1 MKSVLCLALFYPF
14 YMVLL
19 SRETFHRFNRMA
31 LISILLASVVIPA
44 CRITTEE
51 PMLLSQ
57 LYQRWEHWLTGQE
70 VETATAVAYADWADV
85 EFATMSLADDD
96 TLAVA
101 PAFSLGDFLSE
112 HWGDL
117 LFLLYVA
124 GILFLIGRHI
134 ASLVRL
140 FGLLKRGQMQ
150 RLDDGTCLYLHQQT
164 DIAPFSWMKYIV
176 ISEADYRENGRQI
189 VAHEQAHI
197 SNRHSWD
204 LLLVEVCLLAQ
215 WFNPAAWLLRQE
227 LQNIHEYEADDTVLR
242 RGINAR
248 EYQLLIIKKAVGAR
262 LYSLANSL
270 NHSSLKKRLTM
281 MMKEKSHPWA
291 RLKYLYV
298 LPLAAISMVAFAHT
312 EAANNSNGISEA
324 KGTEVLANNQIPG
337 VKSSENEKVL
347 IVVDGKLTIQETEPI
362 DWTNEDLAKHIGV
375 TPEEIAQIEVIKKPE
390 ILAQWNIPGATG
402 AILVTT
408 KKANKQTFD
417 VTPLENGEKGFKINS
432 SKDPKVIIVL
442 DGKVAS
448 VATGLTRF
456 RSNETLADG
465 LGLKSEDIMSIEVIT
480 NPELLAQWN
489 IPDANGAILVST
501 KNANKAAKEHF
512 AVYVNNAGE
521 YSYGRMGGTLKKGS
535 LDDVANYI
543 QTERRKLTE
552 AGGGQYLTVNV
563 KVGKN
568 TPMESVEK
576 LKNTL
581 RKAWALRITYGLMED
596 EKAVVSHLK
605 LNGQARLNEETNVLE
620 VGGNAEEVFQVVEN
634 MPEFP
639 GGNTELMR
647 FLAKN
652 INYPAEAQQKGEQGR
667 VMVQFVVGKDGKL
680 SDIKI
685 MRSISPTLDAEA
697 IRVIKAMPDWKPG
710 TQRGQAVA
718 VKYTIPISFRLQGS
732 KGDDKPVASDIQ
744 VVSVTKANNENSK
757 PIPTDPVK
765 DSNGEEV
772 FMVVEKMPEFPGG
785 TAELMKFL
793 QQNIKYPEQA
803 RKDSIQG
810 RVIVQFTIKKTG
822 EVSNT
827 TVIRSVSPELDA
839 EAIRVINAMPL
850 WTPGEQKGEPVNVK
864 FTLPIQFRLVSGKGK
879 STQFTAVVNGKTIV
893 VESQPTTRA
902 RYAEGREAMLSFF
915 QSRLKFDKSLSD
927 KVEEHVLLQAFISP
941 EGKLIGYNDITRKNN
956 LETPDALIQEAHRVA
971 DLLPKEGW
979 VPAVL
984 NGKPVNGSVAI
995 PVSFRFKGIPQKGV

>member
-1 MKSVLCLALFYPF
+1 MTTFFLYLMKSVLCLALFYPF

-70 VETATAVAYADWADV
+70 VETATAVADVDWADV
-85 EFATMSLADDD
+85 EFATMPLADDD
-96 TLAVA
+96 TLAVT
-101 PAFSLGDFLSE
+101 PSFSLGDFLSE

-150 RLDDGTCLYLHQQT
+150 RLDDGTCLYLHQQA

-242 RGINAR
+242 RGINAK

-347 IVVDGKLTIQETEPI
+347 IVVDGKLTIQNAAPA
-362 DWTNEDLAKHIGV
+362 DWANKGFASLIGV
-375 TPEEIAQIEVIKKPE
+375 TPDEIAQMEVIKEPE

-402 AILVTT
+402 AVLVTT
-408 KKANKQTFD
+408 KK
-417 VTPLENGEKGFKINS
+417 
-432 SKDPKVIIVL
+432 
-442 DGKVAS
+442 GKA
-448 VATGLTRF
+448 AD
-456 RSNETLADG
+456 ETA
-465 LGLKSEDIMSIEVIT
+465 E
-480 NPELLAQWN
+480 
-489 IPDANGAILVST
+489 
-501 KNANKAAKEHF
+501 AAKEKFTVH
-512 AVYVNNAGE
+512 VNNAGE

-543 QTERRKLTE
+543 TKEREKLMA
-552 AGGGQYLTVNV
+552 AGGGQYFTVNV

-568 TPMESVEK
+568 TPMGSVEK

-581 RKAWALRITYGLMED
+581 RKAWALRITYGLLED

-605 LNGQARLNEETNVLE
+605 LNGQARLNEDTNVLE
-620 VGGNAEEVFQVVEN
+620 VDGNAEEVFQVVEN

-639 GGNTELMR
+639 GGNTELMK

-667 VMVQFVVGKDGKL
+667 VIVQFVVGKDGKL

-718 VKYTIPISFRLQGS
+718 VKYTIPISFSLEPEGIKDEEQGDIRMIA
-732 KGDDKPVASDIQ
+732 KGDIKAVYDLPVEQDNNSTDEVFQ
-744 VVSVTKANNENSK
+744 VVEN
-757 PIPTDPVK
+757 
-765 DSNGEEV
+765 
-772 FMVVEKMPEFPGG
+772 MPEFPGG
-785 TAELMKFL
+785 MAELMKFL

-803 RKDSIQG
+803 QKDSIQG

-822 EVSNT
+822 EVSDPT
-827 TVIRSVSPELDA
+827 IMRSVSPELDA
-839 EAIRVINAMPL
+839 EAIRVVNAMPL

-864 FTLPIQFRLVSGKGK
+864 FTLPIQFRMASGKAK
-879 STQFTAVVNGKTIV
+879 R
-893 VESQPTTRA
+893 TT
-902 RYAEGREAMLSFF
+902 G
-915 QSRLKFDKSLSD
+915 
-927 KVEEHVLLQAFISP
+927 
-941 EGKLIGYNDITRKNN
+941 N
-956 LETPDALIQEAHRVA
+956 
-971 DLLPKEGW
+971 
-979 VPAVL
+979 
-984 NGKPVNGSVAI
+984 
-995 PVSFRFKGIPQKGV
+995 

>member
-1 MKSVLCLALFYPF
+1 M
-14 YMVLL
+14 
-19 SRETFHRFNRMA
+19 
-31 LISILLASVVIPA
+31 
-44 CRITTEE
+44 
-51 PMLLSQ
+51 
-57 LYQRWEHWLTGQE
+57 
-70 VETATAVAYADWADV
+70 
-85 EFATMSLADDD
+85 
-96 TLAVA
+96 
-101 PAFSLGDFLSE
+101 
-112 HWGDL
+112 
-117 LFLLYVA
+117 
-124 GILFLIGRHI
+124 
-134 ASLVRL
+134 
-140 FGLLKRGQMQ
+140 
-150 RLDDGTCLYLHQQT
+150 
-164 DIAPFSWMKYIV
+164 
-176 ISEADYRENGRQI
+176 
-189 VAHEQAHI
+189 
-197 SNRHSWD
+197 
-204 LLLVEVCLLAQ
+204 
-215 WFNPAAWLLRQE
+215 
-227 LQNIHEYEADDTVLR
+227 
-242 RGINAR
+242 
-248 EYQLLIIKKAVGAR
+248 
-262 LYSLANSL
+262 
-270 NHSSLKKRLTM
+270 
-281 MMKEKSHPWA
+281 
-291 RLKYLYV
+291 
-298 LPLAAISMVAFAHT
+298 
-312 EAANNSNGISEA
+312 
-324 KGTEVLANNQIPG
+324 
-337 VKSSENEKVL
+337 
-347 IVVDGKLTIQETEPI
+347 DGKLTIQETEPI

-375 TPEEIAQIEVIKKPE
+375 TPEEIAQIDVIKKPE

-408 KKANKQTFD
+408 KK
-417 VTPLENGEKGFKINS
+417 
-432 SKDPKVIIVL
+432 
-442 DGKVAS
+442 GKA
-448 VATGLTRF
+448 AD
-456 RSNETLADG
+456 ETA
-465 LGLKSEDIMSIEVIT
+465 E
-480 NPELLAQWN
+480 
-489 IPDANGAILVST
+489 
-501 KNANKAAKEHF
+501 AAKEKF
-512 AVYVNNAGE
+512 TVTVNDAGE
-521 YSYGRMGGTLKKGS
+521 YSYGPMGSTLKKGT
-535 LDDVANYI
+535 LDDIYQYI
-543 QTERRKLTE
+543 CDMQRKLQ
-552 AGGGQYLTVNV
+552 ADGGGRHFLVNV
-563 KVGKN
+563 EASPKAPRK
-568 TPMESVEK
+568 SVEK
-576 LKNTL
+576 VKETL
-581 RKAWALRITYGLMED
+581 RKAWALRITYSQKE
-596 EKAVVSHLK
+596 EKETVVDHLILIGK
-605 LNGQARLNEETNVLE
+605 PKHNEKEGNIE
-620 VGGNAEEVFQVVEN
+620 VERAEEVFQVVEN

-639 GGNTELMR
+639 GGNAELMK

-652 INYPAEAQQKGEQGR
+652 IKYPAEAQQKGEQGR

-697 IRVIKAMPDWKPG
+697 IRVIKAMPTWKPG

-822 EVSNT
+822 EVSNA

>member
-1 MKSVLCLALFYPF
+1 MTTFFLYLMKSVLCLALFYPF

-117 LFLLYVA
+117 LFLIYVA

-347 IVVDGKLTIQETEPI
+347 IVVDGKLTIQETGPI

-408 KKANKQTFD
+408 KKAKAAD
-417 VTPLENGEKGFKINS
+417 
-432 SKDPKVIIVL
+432 
-442 DGKVAS
+442 
-448 VATGLTRF
+448 
-456 RSNETLADG
+456 ETA
-465 LGLKSEDIMSIEVIT
+465 E
-480 NPELLAQWN
+480 
-489 IPDANGAILVST
+489 
-501 KNANKAAKEHF
+501 AAKEKF
-512 AVYVNNAGE
+512 TVTINNAGE
-521 YSYGRMGGTLKKGS
+521 YSYGRMGGTLTKGS

-552 AGGGQYLTVNV
+552 AGGGQYLAVNV
-563 KVGKN
+563 KLDNNAPK
-568 TPMESVEK
+568 ESFEK
-576 LKNTL
+576 LKNML
-581 RKAWALRITYGLMED
+581 RKAWEMRITYGLMED

-605 LNGQARLNEETNVLE
+605 LNGQARLNEDTNVLE
-620 VGGNAEEVFQVVEN
+620 VDGNAEEVFQVVEN

-639 GGNTELMR
+639 GGNTELMK

-652 INYPAEAQQKGEQGR
+652 IKYPAEAQQKGEQGR

-697 IRVIKAMPDWKPG
+697 IRVIKAMPTWKPG

-822 EVSNT
+822 EVSNA

-879 STQFTAVVNGKTIV
+879 STPFTAVVNGKTIV

>member
-1 MKSVLCLALFYPF
+1 MTTFFLYLMKSVLCLALFYPF

-31 LISILLASVVIPA
+31 LISILLASVVIPV

-312 EAANNSNGISEA
+312 EAVNNSNGISEA

-408 KKANKQTFD
+408 KKAKAAD
-417 VTPLENGEKGFKINS
+417 
-432 SKDPKVIIVL
+432 
-442 DGKVAS
+442 
-448 VATGLTRF
+448 
-456 RSNETLADG
+456 ETA
-465 LGLKSEDIMSIEVIT
+465 E
-480 NPELLAQWN
+480 
-489 IPDANGAILVST
+489 
-501 KNANKAAKEHF
+501 AAKEKF
-512 AVYVNNAGE
+512 TVTINNAGE
-521 YSYGRMGGTLKKGS
+521 YSYGRMGGTLTKGS

-552 AGGGQYLTVNV
+552 AGGGQYLAVNV
-563 KVGKN
+563 KLDNNAPK
-568 TPMESVEK
+568 ESFEK

-581 RKAWALRITYGLMED
+581 RKAWVMRITYGLMED

-605 LNGQARLNEETNVLE
+605 LNGQARLNEDTNVLE
-620 VGGNAEEVFQVVEN
+620 VDGNAEEVFQVVEN

-639 GGNTELMR
+639 GGNAELMK

-652 INYPAEAQQKGEQGR
+652 IKYPAEAQQKGEQGR

-697 IRVIKAMPDWKPG
+697 IRVIKAMPTWKPG

-915 QSRLKFDKSLSD
+915 QSRLKFDKRLSD

>member
-1 MKSVLCLALFYPF
+1 MTTFFLYLMKSVLCLALFYPF

-312 EAANNSNGISEA
+312 ETANNSNGISEA

-347 IVVDGKLTIQETEPI
+347 IVVDGKLTIQETGPI

-408 KKANKQTFD
+408 KKAKAAD
-417 VTPLENGEKGFKINS
+417 
-432 SKDPKVIIVL
+432 
-442 DGKVAS
+442 
-448 VATGLTRF
+448 
-456 RSNETLADG
+456 ETA
-465 LGLKSEDIMSIEVIT
+465 E
-480 NPELLAQWN
+480 
-489 IPDANGAILVST
+489 
-501 KNANKAAKEHF
+501 AAKEKF
-512 AVYVNNAGE
+512 TVTINNAGE
-521 YSYGRMGGTLKKGS
+521 YSYGRMGGTLTKGS

-552 AGGGQYLTVNV
+552 AGGGQYLAVNV
-563 KVGKN
+563 KLDNNAPK
-568 TPMESVEK
+568 ESFEK
-576 LKNTL
+576 LKETL
-581 RKAWALRITYGLMED
+581 RKAWVMRITYGLMED

-639 GGNTELMR
+639 GGNTELMK

-652 INYPAEAQQKGEQGR
+652 IKYPAEAQQKGEQGR

-697 IRVIKAMPDWKPG
+697 IRVIKAMPTWKPG

-927 KVEEHVLLQAFISP
+927 KVAEHVLLQAFISP

>member
-1 MKSVLCLALFYPF
+1 MTTFFLYLMKSVLCLALFYPF

-101 PAFSLGDFLSE
+101 PVFSLGDFLSE

-117 LFLLYVA
+117 LFLFYVA

-140 FGLLKRGQMQ
+140 FGLLKRGEMQ
-150 RLDDGTCLYLHQQT
+150 RLDDGTCLYLHQQA

-242 RGINAR
+242 RGINAK

-408 KKANKQTFD
+408 KKAKAAD
-417 VTPLENGEKGFKINS
+417 
-432 SKDPKVIIVL
+432 
-442 DGKVAS
+442 
-448 VATGLTRF
+448 
-456 RSNETLADG
+456 ETA
-465 LGLKSEDIMSIEVIT
+465 E
-480 NPELLAQWN
+480 
-489 IPDANGAILVST
+489 
-501 KNANKAAKEHF
+501 AAKEKF
-512 AVYVNNAGE
+512 TVTVNDAGE
-521 YSYGRMGGTLKKGS
+521 YSYGPMGSTLKKGT
-535 LDDVANYI
+535 LDDIYQYI
-543 QTERRKLTE
+543 CDMQRKLQ
-552 AGGGQYLTVNV
+552 ADGGGRHFLVNV
-563 KVGKN
+563 EASPKAPRK
-568 TPMESVEK
+568 SVEK
-576 LKNTL
+576 VKETL
-581 RKAWALRITYGLMED
+581 RKAWALRITYSQKE
-596 EKAVVSHLK
+596 EKETVVDHLILIGK
-605 LNGQARLNEETNVLE
+605 PKHNEKEGNIE
-620 VGGNAEEVFQVVEN
+620 VERAEEVFQVVEN

-639 GGNTELMR
+639 GGNTELMK

-652 INYPAEAQQKGEQGR
+652 IKYPAETQQKGEQGR

-697 IRVIKAMPDWKPG
+697 IRVIKAMPTWKPG

>member
-1 MKSVLCLALFYPF
+1 M
-14 YMVLL
+14 
-19 SRETFHRFNRMA
+19 RF
-31 LISILLASVVIPA
+31 
-44 CRITTEE
+44 
-51 PMLLSQ
+51 
-57 LYQRWEHWLTGQE
+57 
-70 VETATAVAYADWADV
+70 
-85 EFATMSLADDD
+85 
-96 TLAVA
+96 
-101 PAFSLGDFLSE
+101 
-112 HWGDL
+112 
-117 LFLLYVA
+117 
-124 GILFLIGRHI
+124 
-134 ASLVRL
+134 RL
-140 FGLLKRGQMQ
+140 
-150 RLDDGTCLYLHQQT
+150 
-164 DIAPFSWMKYIV
+164 
-176 ISEADYRENGRQI
+176 
-189 VAHEQAHI
+189 
-197 SNRHSWD
+197 
-204 LLLVEVCLLAQ
+204 
-215 WFNPAAWLLRQE
+215 
-227 LQNIHEYEADDTVLR
+227 
-242 RGINAR
+242 INAETDEPVYGANVVVR
-248 EYQLLIIKKAVGAR
+248 GTGRGTVSDKEGRFEIEFDPSKEVVNVSYVGMQSVSIK
-262 LYSLANSL
+262 
-270 NHSSLKKRLTM
+270 M
-281 MMKEKSHPWA
+281 
-291 RLKYLYV
+291 
-298 LPLAAISMVAFAHT
+298 
-312 EAANNSNGISEA
+312 
-324 KGTEVLANNQIPG
+324 
-337 VKSSENEKVL
+337 
-347 IVVDGKLTIQETEPI
+347 
-362 DWTNEDLAKHIGV
+362 
-375 TPEEIAQIEVIKKPE
+375 
-390 ILAQWNIPGATG
+390 
-402 AILVTT
+402 
-408 KKANKQTFD
+408 
-417 VTPLENGEKGFKINS
+417 
-432 SKDPKVIIVL
+432 
-442 DGKVAS
+442 
-448 VATGLTRF
+448 
-456 RSNETLADG
+456 ADG
-465 LGLKSEDIMSIEVIT
+465 QVPYMEHTIRMHPTEFTLDMLRTEDME
-480 NPELLAQWN
+480 
-489 IPDANGAILVST
+489 
-501 KNANKAAKEHF
+501 
-512 AVYVNNAGE
+512 
-521 YSYGRMGGTLKKGS
+521 
-535 LDDVANYI
+535 
-543 QTERRKLTE
+543 
-552 AGGGQYLTVNV
+552 NV
-563 KVGKN
+563 
-568 TPMESVEK
+568 
-576 LKNTL
+576 
-581 RKAWALRITYGLMED
+581 D
-596 EKAVVSHLK
+596 HLK
-605 LNGQARLNEETNVLE
+605 LNGSIRQYQEEHLE
-620 VGGNAEEVFQVVEN
+620 FGDAEPVFMVVEE

-639 GGNTELMR
+639 GGNAELMK

-652 INYPAEAQQKGEQGR
+652 IKYPAEAQQKGEQGR

-697 IRVIKAMPDWKPG
+697 VRVIKAMPTWKPG
-710 TQRGQAVA
+710 RQRGMAVDC
-718 VKYTIPISFRLQGS
+718 KYNIPIYFRLQGS

>member
-1 MKSVLCLALFYPF
+1 MTTFFLYLMKSVLCLALFYPF

-408 KKANKQTFD
+408 KKAKAAD
-417 VTPLENGEKGFKINS
+417 
-432 SKDPKVIIVL
+432 
-442 DGKVAS
+442 
-448 VATGLTRF
+448 
-456 RSNETLADG
+456 ETA
-465 LGLKSEDIMSIEVIT
+465 E
-480 NPELLAQWN
+480 
-489 IPDANGAILVST
+489 
-501 KNANKAAKEHF
+501 AAKEKF
-512 AVYVNNAGE
+512 TVTVNDAGE
-521 YSYGRMGGTLKKGS
+521 YSYGPMGSTLKKGT
-535 LDDVANYI
+535 LDDIYQYI
-543 QTERRKLTE
+543 CDMQRKLQ
-552 AGGGQYLTVNV
+552 ADGGGRHFLVNV
-563 KVGKN
+563 EASPKAPRK
-568 TPMESVEK
+568 SVEK
-576 LKNTL
+576 VKETL
-581 RKAWALRITYGLMED
+581 RKAWALRITYSQKE
-596 EKAVVSHLK
+596 EKETVVDHLILIGK
-605 LNGQARLNEETNVLE
+605 PKHNEKEGNIE
-620 VGGNAEEVFQVVEN
+620 VERAEEVFQVVEN

-639 GGNTELMR
+639 GGNAELMK

-652 INYPAEAQQKGEQGR
+652 IKYPAEAQQKGEQGR

-680 SDIKI
+680 SDIEI

-697 IRVIKAMPDWKPG
+697 IRVIKAMPTWKPG

-927 KVEEHVLLQAFISP
+927 KVAEHVLLQAFISP

>member
-1 MKSVLCLALFYPF
+1 MTTFFLYLMKSVLCLALFYPF

-140 FGLLKRGQMQ
+140 FGLLKRGEMQ

-189 VAHEQAHI
+189 VTHEQAHI

-324 KGTEVLANNQIPG
+324 KGTEVLANEQIPG

-408 KKANKQTFD
+408 KKAKAAD
-417 VTPLENGEKGFKINS
+417 
-432 SKDPKVIIVL
+432 
-442 DGKVAS
+442 
-448 VATGLTRF
+448 
-456 RSNETLADG
+456 ETA
-465 LGLKSEDIMSIEVIT
+465 E
-480 NPELLAQWN
+480 
-489 IPDANGAILVST
+489 
-501 KNANKAAKEHF
+501 AAKEKF
-512 AVYVNNAGE
+512 TVTVNDAGE
-521 YSYGRMGGTLKKGS
+521 YSYGPMGSTLKKGT
-535 LDDVANYI
+535 LDDIYQYI
-543 QTERRKLTE
+543 CDMQRKLQ
-552 AGGGQYLTVNV
+552 ADGGGRHFLVNV
-563 KVGKN
+563 EASPKAPRK
-568 TPMESVEK
+568 SVEK
-576 LKNTL
+576 VKETL
-581 RKAWALRITYGLMED
+581 RKAWALRITYSQKE
-596 EKAVVSHLK
+596 EKETVVDHLILIGK
-605 LNGQARLNEETNVLE
+605 PKHNEKKGNIE
-620 VGGNAEEVFQVVEN
+620 VERAEEVFQVVEN

-639 GGNTELMR
+639 GGNTELMK

-652 INYPAEAQQKGEQGR
+652 IKYPAEAQQKGEQGR

-680 SDIKI
+680 SDIEI

-697 IRVIKAMPDWKPG
+697 IRVIKAMPTWKPG

-744 VVSVTKANNENSK
+744 VVSATKANNENSK

-915 QSRLKFDKSLSD
+915 QSRLKFDISLSD
-927 KVEEHVLLQAFISP
+927 KVAEHVLLQAFISP

>member
-1 MKSVLCLALFYPF
+1 MTTFFLYLMKSVLCLILFYPF

-31 LISILLASVVIPA
+31 LLSILLASVAIPA

-70 VETATAVAYADWADV
+70 ETPTATFEIDWAAMEYATTTVV
-85 EFATMSLADDD
+85 ESDMLQLEPTFSLA
-96 TLAVA
+96 
-101 PAFSLGDFLSE
+101 DFLSE

-140 FGLLKRGQMQ
+140 FGLLRKGKMQ
-150 RLDDGTCLYLHQQT
+150 RLDNGVRLYLHPHA
-164 DIAPFSWMKYIV
+164 DVAPFSWMKYIV
-176 ISEADYRENGRQI
+176 ISEADYHENGRQI

-197 SNRHSWD
+197 SNHHSWD
-204 LLLVEVCLLAQ
+204 LLLTEVCLLGQ

-227 LQNIHEYEADDTVLR
+227 LQNIHEYEADDTVLSQ
-242 RGINAR
+242 GINAK

-324 KGTEVLANNQIPG
+324 KGTEVSANEQTSSVN
-337 VKSSENEKVL
+337 SSENRKEKIL
-347 IVVDGKLTIQETEPI
+347 IVVDGKLSILETTAI
-362 DWTNEDLAKHIGV
+362 DCTSEDLAKHIGV

-408 KKANKQTFD
+408 KKAKAAD
-417 VTPLENGEKGFKINS
+417 
-432 SKDPKVIIVL
+432 
-442 DGKVAS
+442 
-448 VATGLTRF
+448 
-456 RSNETLADG
+456 ETA
-465 LGLKSEDIMSIEVIT
+465 E
-480 NPELLAQWN
+480 
-489 IPDANGAILVST
+489 
-501 KNANKAAKEHF
+501 AAKEKF
-512 AVYVNNAGE
+512 TVTINNAGE
-521 YSYGRMGGTLKKGS
+521 YSYGRMGGTLTKGS

-552 AGGGQYLTVNV
+552 AGGGQYLAVNV
-563 KVGKN
+563 KLDNNAPK
-568 TPMESVEK
+568 ESFEK
-576 LKNTL
+576 LKETL
-581 RKAWALRITYGLMED
+581 RNIYVLRISYHQSTEGRMKMRFRLINAETDEPVYGANVVVRGTGRGTVSDKEGRFEIEFDPSKEVVNVSYVGMQSVSIKMADGQVPYMEHTIRMHPTEFTLD
-596 EKAVVSHLK
+596 MLRTENMENVDHLK
-605 LNGQARLNEETNVLE
+605 LNGSIRQYQEEHLE
-620 VGGNAEEVFQVVEN
+620 FGDAEPVFMVVEE

-639 GGNTELMR
+639 GGNTELMK

-652 INYPAEAQQKGEQGR
+652 IKYPAEAQQKGEQGR
-667 VMVQFVVGKDGKL
+667 VIVQFVVGKDGKL

-710 TQRGQAVA
+710 TQRGQAVN
-718 VKYTIPISFRLQGS
+718 VKFNIPISFRLDGA
-732 KGDDKPVASDIQ
+732 KGNEGEEESDIRVVGYNKKNIKAVYSVPREEVSASTSDDEVFQ
-744 VVSVTKANNENSK
+744 VVEN
-757 PIPTDPVK
+757 
-765 DSNGEEV
+765 
-772 FMVVEKMPEFPGG
+772 MPEFPGG
-785 TAELMKFL
+785 TEELIKKLPGAQMDEDGKITIDGKEVNKILVNGKDFYDGDQVVNTNKSMQTKVTAEGSVKDNNEIFEIVENMPEFPGGMAELMKFL

-827 TVIRSVSPELDA
+827 TIVSGVSPELDA
-839 EAIRVINAMPL
+839 EAIRVVNAMPL

-864 FTLPIQFRLVSGKGK
+864 FTLPIQFRLAK
-879 STQFTAVVNGKTIV
+879 
-893 VESQPTTRA
+893 
-902 RYAEGREAMLSFF
+902 
-915 QSRLKFDKSLSD
+915 
-927 KVEEHVLLQAFISP
+927 
-941 EGKLIGYNDITRKNN
+941 
-956 LETPDALIQEAHRVA
+956 
-971 DLLPKEGW
+971 
-979 VPAVL
+979 
-984 NGKPVNGSVAI
+984 
-995 PVSFRFKGIPQKGV
+995 PQK

>member
-1 MKSVLCLALFYPF
+1 MTTFFLYLMKSVLCLALFYPF

-57 LYQRWEHWLTGQE
+57 IYQRWEHWLTGQE

-140 FGLLKRGQMQ
+140 FGLLKRGEMQ
-150 RLDDGTCLYLHQQT
+150 RLDDGTCLYLHQQA

-408 KKANKQTFD
+408 KKAKAAD
-417 VTPLENGEKGFKINS
+417 
-432 SKDPKVIIVL
+432 
-442 DGKVAS
+442 
-448 VATGLTRF
+448 
-456 RSNETLADG
+456 ETA
-465 LGLKSEDIMSIEVIT
+465 E
-480 NPELLAQWN
+480 
-489 IPDANGAILVST
+489 
-501 KNANKAAKEHF
+501 AAKEKF
-512 AVYVNNAGE
+512 TVTINDAGE
-521 YSYGRMGGTLKKGS
+521 YSYGPMGGTLTKGS
-535 LDDVANYI
+535 LEDIADYI
-543 QTERRKLTE
+543 TKEREKLM
-552 AGGGQYLTVNV
+552 AVGGGQYFTVNV

-568 TPMESVEK
+568 TPMGSVEK

-581 RKAWALRITYGLMED
+581 RKAWVMRITYGLMED

-605 LNGQARLNEETNVLE
+605 LNGQARLNEDTNVLE
-620 VGGNAEEVFQVVEN
+620 VDGNAEEVFQVVEN

-639 GGNTELMR
+639 GGNTELMK

-652 INYPAEAQQKGEQGR
+652 IKYPAEAQQKGEQGR

-697 IRVIKAMPDWKPG
+697 IRVIKAMPTWKPG

-927 KVEEHVLLQAFISP
+927 KVAEHVLLQAFISP

>member
-1 MKSVLCLALFYPF
+1 MTTFFLYLMKSVLCLALFYPF

-242 RGINAR
+242 RGINAK

-312 EAANNSNGISEA
+312 ETANNSNGISEA

-347 IVVDGKLTIQETEPI
+347 IVVDGKLTIQETGPI

-408 KKANKQTFD
+408 KKAKAAD
-417 VTPLENGEKGFKINS
+417 
-432 SKDPKVIIVL
+432 
-442 DGKVAS
+442 
-448 VATGLTRF
+448 
-456 RSNETLADG
+456 ETA
-465 LGLKSEDIMSIEVIT
+465 E
-480 NPELLAQWN
+480 
-489 IPDANGAILVST
+489 
-501 KNANKAAKEHF
+501 AAKEKF
-512 AVYVNNAGE
+512 TVTINNAGE
-521 YSYGRMGGTLKKGS
+521 YSYGRMGGTLTKGS

-552 AGGGQYLTVNV
+552 AGGGQYLAVNV
-563 KVGKN
+563 KLDNNAPK
-568 TPMESVEK
+568 ESFEK
-576 LKNTL
+576 LKETL
-581 RKAWALRITYGLMED
+581 RKAWVMRITYGLMED

-639 GGNTELMR
+639 GGNTELMK

-652 INYPAEAQQKGEQGR
+652 IKYPAEAQQKGEQGR

-697 IRVIKAMPDWKPG
+697 IRVIKAMPTWKPG

-927 KVEEHVLLQAFISP
+927 KVAEHVLLQAFISP

>member
-1 MKSVLCLALFYPF
+1 MTTFFLYLMKSVLCLALFYPF

-31 LISILLASVVIPA
+31 LINILLASVVIPA

-150 RLDDGTCLYLHQQT
+150 RLDDGTCLYLHQQA

-408 KKANKQTFD
+408 KKAKAAD
-417 VTPLENGEKGFKINS
+417 
-432 SKDPKVIIVL
+432 
-442 DGKVAS
+442 
-448 VATGLTRF
+448 
-456 RSNETLADG
+456 ETA
-465 LGLKSEDIMSIEVIT
+465 E
-480 NPELLAQWN
+480 
-489 IPDANGAILVST
+489 
-501 KNANKAAKEHF
+501 AAKEKF
-512 AVYVNNAGE
+512 TVTINDAGE
-521 YSYGRMGGTLKKGS
+521 YSYGPMGSTLKKGT
-535 LDDVANYI
+535 LDDIYQYI
-543 QTERRKLTE
+543 CDMQRKLQ
-552 AGGGQYLTVNV
+552 ADGGGRHFLVNV
-563 KVGKN
+563 EASPKAPRK
-568 TPMESVEK
+568 SVEK
-576 LKNTL
+576 VKETL
-581 RKAWALRITYGLMED
+581 RKAWALRITYSQKE
-596 EKAVVSHLK
+596 EKETVVDHLILIGK
-605 LNGQARLNEETNVLE
+605 PKHNEKEGNIE
-620 VGGNAEEVFQVVEN
+620 VERAEEVFQVVEN

-639 GGNTELMR
+639 GGNAELMK

-652 INYPAEAQQKGEQGR
+652 IKYPAEAQQKGEQGR

-697 IRVIKAMPDWKPG
+697 IRVIKAMPTWKPG

-839 EAIRVINAMPL
+839 EAIRVVNAMPL

-927 KVEEHVLLQAFISP
+927 KVAEHVLLQAFISP